1 MNIFFEILCSLTVAG
16 SIVSVCIL
24 ALRLIPVSV
33 FPTKWLYRLGKL
45 AILFYLFPVSL
56 GLSWL
61 LDIAFQTTST
71 IPGTENAAT
80 SGVLAGTFIPEQT
93 ISVTTAWFLLCVWGI
108 GVIGFSAWQAYCY
121 RRFLNELSR
130 TRTPVLCHSEAIC
143 TATINQRGF
152 GSQT

>member
-24 ALRLIPVSV
+24 ALRLIPGSV

-71 IPGTENAAT
+71 IPGTENRSFGRTCRNVYPGTNHFGNLSLVLVMRMGHWSHWFFCMA
-80 SGVLAGTFIPEQT
+80 GVLLSE
-93 ISVTTAWFLLCVWGI
+93 IS
-108 GVIGFSAWQAYCY
+108 
-121 RRFLNELSR
+121 E
-130 TRTPVLCHSEAIC
+130 
-143 TATINQRGF
+143 
-152 GSQT
+152 

>member
-1 MNIFFEILCSLTVAG
+1 MMNIFFEILCSLTVAG

-24 ALRLIPVSV
+24 ALRLIPISV

-45 AILFYLFPVSL
+45 ALLFYLFPVSL
-56 GLSWL
+56 GLSRL

-71 IPGTENAAT
+71 IPGTENAAA
-80 SGVLAGTFIPEQT
+80 SGVVAGTFIPEQT

-108 GVIGFSAWQAYCY
+108 GVIGFSAWQVYCY

-130 TRTPVLCHSEAIC
+130 TRT
-143 TATINQRGF
+143 
-152 GSQT
+152 